1 MGKDKKDKKAKKD
14 KAEKR
19 VEAKES
25 KALKPKKAEK
35 SERAEKKAKT
45 EKLARVDAVE
55 KTEVP
60 IEEVSSAEV
69 MKKSEK
75 AYEESFNAMDF
86 VTRKVGGKWKMK
98 VVYALRG
105 CKSMR
110 YSEIKANVP
119 GITDMMLS
127 SSLRELVEDGLV
139 ERKQFSEVPLRV
151 EYQIAQ
157 LGERLI
163 PALCELVKWAVE
175 NGNT

>member
-1 MGKDKKDKKAKKD
+1 MGKDKKEKKSKKD
-14 KAEKR
+14 KAEKL
-19 VEAKES
+19 VEVKEG
-25 KALKPKKAEK
+25 KALKTKK
-35 SERAEKKAKT
+35 AEKKAKPEKVTKADVIMIAEEPT
-45 EKLARVDAVE
+45 ENVGA
-55 KTEVP
+55 
-60 IEEVSSAEV
+60 AELP
-69 MKKSEK
+69 KKSEEI
-75 AYEESFNAMDF
+75 YEESFNAMDF

-98 VVYALRG
+98 VVYALRE

-127 SSLRELVEDGLV
+127 SSLKELVEDGLV

-163 PALCELVKWAVE
+163 PALRELVKWAVE
-175 NGNT
+175 NRNT